1 MNQRFSLSFL
11 SLNKTKDIGFMS
23 VIMEKSL
30 TESAGVTLQKLLLA
44 SFNKVK
50 LDMSVNGL
58 SSVGSGN
65 SKEGTPFSIVA

>member
-1 MNQRFSLSFL
+1 
-11 SLNKTKDIGFMS
+11 MS